1 MITVYHAVYIVKLH
15 VFNGIFF
22 FLKSR
27 ECKNNKIELAN
38 SEAQWKQIYKLL
50 SSLIDSKCILR
61 AISGWTSLK
70 MHWFR
75 TTYRKSCIIL
85 FRCVCFFLFFMSCV
99 SWSKHKLWW
108 QHFNVGA
115 RKRCFP
121 LRAFSFRALFIGF
134 SFRHININVL
144 NWSILIG
151 KTEIE
156 IELLMPPHTWNV
168 CV

>member
-1 MITVYHAVYIVKLH
+1 MGFFSSWNRESAKITKLSWRTVKH
-15 VFNGIFF
+15 NENKYTS
-22 FLKSR
+22 FLVV
-27 ECKNNKIELAN
+27 
-38 SEAQWKQIYKLL
+38 
-50 SSLIDSKCILR
+50 LIDSKCILR
-61 AISGWTSLK
+61 AISGWTPLK

-99 SWSKHKLWW
+99 SRSKHKLWW